1 MSGGIALAW
10 GDGSFVYALRWWIVL
25 LLLSAGGWLF
35 VERGLRQWNDR
46 GWALSRP
53 LFLLALAYP
62 VWVAAHFFPA
72 FTAGVLWTATGALLL
87 TGLLLRFRTDAAGRE
102 AIPLRTL
109 AFAELRFLL
118 PFAFYLAMRGF
129 SHDLI
134 GLEKFMDF
142 AFVNSAERSASMPP
156 ADPWFAGA
164 SINYYYFGHYLAAFL
179 CKLAGV
185 PPAFGYNLML
195 ATLFASVFQLG
206 YALVT
211 ELTPGMPRTLRNSMA
226 ALTAIWLT
234 LGGNIHGFL
243 YGFIKPWLVDAGW
256 VARPAQAFLLS
267 DPTRF
272 VGHDPPTQDK
282 LIHEFPAYA
291 FYVGDL
297 HAHLS
302 NLPQVLVLLAVLLEW
317 MRCSDAGVQK
327 ARFVWLAVAAILVGT
342 FAAANSWDALMY
354 AGLLGA
360 LLLWRGFAVMRGNAA
375 ALGIAI
381 NEGLLAGIAIAVT
394 ALPFMLHFKA
404 QSGGFHLT
412 HSHTPAWQWLIL
424 YGEQTALGLIGCAL
438 VFWDDA
444 RRFRPESRF
453 LAMLV
458 VFGIVFA
465 LLPEF
470 VYLKDIYGAEFYRG
484 NTAFKFGFQAFTL
497 LTLSA
502 GVALATIAALPLWRG
517 RIAALILVLE
527 LALVPPLYYGWFV
540 LQGGFG
546 VWRER
551 EWTLDGLRY
560 LTLSYPED
568 AAAIAWLK
576 RQPRDVIVEAVGDS
590 YSYGA
595 RIATNTGGPDVLG
608 WPVHEQLW
616 RDSSPQVWERR
627 DDVARIYTS
636 RDADAARRLLARYNA
651 RWIVVGGFERERYHE
666 LDAAFLE
673 SLGRVVF
680 RSGNTFI
687 VEVRPAQ

>member
-10 GDGSFVYALRWWIVL
+10 SDGSFVYALRWWATL
-25 LLLSAGGWLF
+25 LLLSAGGWLLA
-35 VERGLRQWNDR
+35 ERGLRHWHDR
-46 GWALSRP
+46 GWAISRP

-62 VWVAAHFFPA
+62 IWALANFFPVFTPA
-72 FTAGVLWTATGALLL
+72 FQWSGAGCLLL
-87 TGLLLRFRTDAAGRE
+87 AGLLLRFKTGVPARE
-102 AIPLRTL
+102 AFPLRTL

-142 AFVNSAERSASMPP
+142 AFVNSAERSATLPP
-156 ADPWFAGA
+156 PDPWFAGA
-164 SINYYYFGHYLAAFL
+164 PINYYYFGHYLAAFL
-179 CKLAGV
+179 CKLTGV

-195 ATLFASVFQLG
+195 ATLFGSVFQLS
-206 YALVT
+206 YALVM
-211 ELTPGMPRTLRNSMA
+211 ELTAGVPQTLRNAMSA
-226 ALTAIWLT
+226 ITATWLT

-256 VARPAQAFLLS
+256 LARPAQAFLLS

-302 NLPQVLVLLAVLLEW
+302 NLPQVLLLLAALLEW
-317 MRCSDAGVQK
+317 GRRSAQGAQK
-327 ARFVWLAVAAILVGT
+327 ARFVWLAIAAALVGI
-342 FAAANSWDALMY
+342 FAMANSWDALMY
-354 AGLLGA
+354 AGLLGV
-360 LLLWRGFAVMRGNAA
+360 LLVLRGLAAVRHGAR
-375 ALGIAI
+375 ALGVAVS
-381 NEGLLAGIAIAVT
+381 EGLLAGIVVAAT
-394 ALPFMLHFKA
+394 ALPFFLHFEPL
-404 QSGGFHLT
+404 SDGFHLT
-412 HSHTPAWQWLIL
+412 HSHTPAWQWMIL
-424 YGEQTALGLIGCAL
+424 YGEQAMLGLLGCAL
-438 VFWDDA
+438 AFSDRV
-444 RRFRPESRF
+444 RRLQPESRF

-458 VFGIVFA
+458 GFGIAFA
-465 LLPEF
+465 LVPEL

-497 LTLSA
+497 LTVAA
-502 GVALATIAALPLWRG
+502 GAALAMIAALPLWRG
-517 RIAALILVLE
+517 RTVALVLALE

-540 LQGGFG
+540 LQGGLG

-560 LTLSYPED
+560 VTLSYPED
-568 AAAIAWLK
+568 AAAIAWL
-576 RQPRDVIVEAVGDS
+576 RQQPRDVVVEAVGDS
-590 YSYGA
+590 YTYAA
-595 RIATNTGGPDVLG
+595 RIATNAGGPDVLG

-616 RDSSPQVWERR
+616 RGSSPQVWERR
-627 DDVARIYTS
+627 DDVAHFYTG
-636 RDADAARRLLARYNA
+636 RDADAARRFLARYHA
-651 RWIVVGGFERERYHE
+651 RWIVVGGFERERYRE
-666 LDAAFLE
+666 LDVAFLE

-687 VEVRPAQ
+687 VEVRPVQ

>member
-1 MSGGIALAW
+1 MNSGIALAW
-10 GDGSFVYALRWWIVL
+10 SDGSFVYALRWWAILVVL
-25 LLLSAGGWLF
+25 GIGGWLF
-35 VERGLRQWNDR
+35 AERRHWNDR
-46 GWALSRP
+46 GWAISRP

-62 VWVAAHFFPA
+62 VWAIAHLLPA
-72 FTAGVLWTATGALLL
+72 FTTIVLWSGTGVLLL
-87 TGLLLRFRTDAAGRE
+87 TGLILRFRAGTAARE
-102 AIPLRTL
+102 AFPLRTL
-109 AFAELRFLL
+109 AYAELRFIL
-118 PFAFYLAMRGF
+118 PFAFYLSMRGF

-142 AFVNSAERSASMPP
+142 AFVNSAERSVSMPP

-164 SINYYYFGHYLAAFL
+164 SINYYYFGHYLAALL
-179 CKLAGV
+179 CKLTGV

-195 ATLFASVFQLG
+195 ATLFASVFQLSF
-206 YALVT
+206 ALVT
-211 ELTPGMPRTLRNSMA
+211 ELTPTVPQTLRNVMSA
-226 ALTAIWLT
+226 ITAIWLT

-256 VARPAQAFLLS
+256 VTRPAQAFLLS

-302 NLPQVLVLLAVLLEW
+302 NLPQVLLLLAVLLEW
-317 MRCSDAGVQK
+317 QRCTAAGLEK
-327 ARFVWLAVAAILVGT
+327 ARFVWLAIAAALIGT
-342 FAAANSWDALMY
+342 FVAANSWDALMY
-354 AGLLGA
+354 AGMLGVLLV
-360 LLLWRGFAVMRGNAA
+360 LRGLA
-375 ALGIAI
+375 ALRRDAHALGVAI
-381 NEGLLAGIAIAVT
+381 GEGLLAGIVVTAT
-394 ALPFMLHFKA
+394 ALPFLLHFKA

-424 YGEQTALGLIGCAL
+424 YGEQTVLGLLGCAL
-438 VFWDDA
+438 TFTGHV
-444 RRFRPESRF
+444 RRLRPESRF
-453 LAMLV
+453 LVMLV

-465 LLPEF
+465 LAPEF
-470 VYLKDIYGAEFYRG
+470 IYLQDIYGADFYRG

-497 LTLSA
+497 LTLAA
-502 GVALATIAALPLWRG
+502 GVALATIAALPVWRG
-517 RIAALILVLE
+517 RTVALVLMLE

-560 LTLSYPED
+560 VALSYPED

-576 RQPRDVIVEAVGDS
+576 QQPRDVVVEAVGDS
-590 YSYGA
+590 YTYGA

-627 DDVARIYTS
+627 DDIGRIYTG
-636 RDADAARRLLARYNA
+636 RDADSARQLLARYHA
-651 RWIVVGGFERERYHE
+651 RWIVVGGFERERYRE

-673 SLGRVVF
+673 SLGRAVF

-687 VEVRPAQ
+687 VEVRPAP

>member
-1 MSGGIALAW
+1 MSSGIALAW
-10 GDGSFVYALRWWIVL
+10 TDGSFFYALRWWITL
-25 LLLSAGGWLF
+25 LLLSTGGWLF
-35 VERGLRQWNDR
+35 AERRHWNDR
-46 GWALSRP
+46 GWAISRP

-62 VWVAAHFFPA
+62 VWVVAHLFPV
-72 FTAGVLWTATGALLL
+72 FTTSFLWSGTGVLLL
-87 TGLLLRFRTDAAGRE
+87 TGLILRFRLGAAARE
-102 AIPLRTL
+102 ALPLRTL
-109 AFAELRFLL
+109 AYAELRFIL
-118 PFAFYLAMRGF
+118 PFAFYLSMRGF

-142 AFVNSAERSASMPP
+142 AFVNSVERSVSMPP

-179 CKLAGV
+179 CKLTGV

-195 ATLFASVFQLG
+195 ATLFASVFQLT
-206 YALVT
+206 YALVA
-211 ELTPGMPRTLRNSMA
+211 ELTPTVPQTLRNIMSA
-226 ALTAIWLT
+226 ITAIWLT

-256 VARPAQAFLLS
+256 VTRPAQAFLLS

-302 NLPQVLVLLAVLLEW
+302 NLPQVLLLLAVLLEW
-317 MRCSDAGVQK
+317 QRCSAAGFGR
-327 ARFVWLAVAAILVGT
+327 ARFVWLAIAAALIGT
-342 FAAANSWDALMY
+342 FVAANSWDALMY
-354 AGLLGA
+354 AGMLGVLLVFRSLAA
-360 LLLWRGFAVMRGNAA
+360 LRRDAHS
-375 ALGIAI
+375 LGIAI
-381 NEGLLAGIAIAVT
+381 GEGLLAGIVVIAT
-394 ALPFMLHFKA
+394 ALPFLLHFEA

-424 YGEQTALGLIGCAL
+424 YGEQTILGLLGCAL
-438 VFWDDA
+438 TFSDHV
-444 RRFRPESRF
+444 RRLRPESRF
-453 LAMLV
+453 LVMLV

-465 LLPEF
+465 LAPEF
-470 VYLKDIYGAEFYRG
+470 VYLQDIYGADFYRG

-497 LTLSA
+497 LTLAA
-502 GVALATIAALPLWRG
+502 GVALATIAALPVWRG
-517 RIAALILVLE
+517 RTVALVLVLE
-527 LALVPPLYYGWFV
+527 FALVPPLYYGWFV

-560 LTLSYPED
+560 VALSYPED

-576 RQPRDVIVEAVGDS
+576 QQSRDVVVEAVGDS
-590 YSYGA
+590 YTYGA
-595 RIATNTGGPDVLG
+595 RIATNTGGPDILG

-616 RDSSPQVWERR
+616 RDSSPRVWERR
-627 DDVARIYTS
+627 DDVGRIYMG
-636 RDADAARRLLARYNA
+636 RDADSARQLLARYHA
-651 RWIVVGGFERERYHE
+651 RWIVVGGFERERYRE

-687 VEVRPAQ
+687 VEVRPAL